1 MGCTGTGDNGDHCCY
16 IAGEVC
22 EFLFINR
29 GGVPRCTLIDEW
41 GRLAD
46 NPKWV
51 AAPVGQWFADNHPGF
66 DCGDW
71 PQRIPQ
77 VMRTAIGLCCWG
89 VGYAKP

>member
-77 VMRTAIGLCCWG
+77 VMRTGIGLCC
-89 VGYAKP
+89 YAKP